1 MKTTKTGITATT
13 LAALALGA
21 CNESGF
27 VLEHADGAGN
37 APVIEG
43 AYGGFLSGAHAGEF
57 YRLLLTD
64 TELWLVYGVD
74 STTAGFQATGFLQ
87 ASGTIDGLTYTGTSA
102 SEYLGES
109 PNGTGTAAA
118 VYDDAVEPPLLK
130 GSFVIAANTSN
141 FSAGPIAG
149 ANFDYTSP
157 ALLTALGGSWQ
168 VTDLAGNSHAL
179 VVDGTNG
186 SFTLDDG
193 DPCVTTGTFTAVEAR
208 NSYTGTIS
216 FSGSSCPSNVQDKTL
231 NGVALLYANQMPVG
245 TQLIAMFRDV
255 AGNSVGYVLNGVR

>member
-21 CNESGF
+21 CNDSGF

-57 YRLLLTD
+57 YRLL
-64 TELWLVYGVD
+64 
-74 STTAGFQATGFLQ
+74 
-87 ASGTIDGLTYTGTSA
+87 LTYTGTSA